1 MQKIP
6 TDELNALLEK
16 VDPDQLDA
24 YLKSSKKYMI
34 NDPREFS
41 FYVKDLLN
49 EKRVK
54 LKDLYLLAGVSESY
68 GSKILSMEKHTKDR
82 NLILRICLA
91 GKFSLEETNRAL
103 KLYGMSELYAKDPR
117 DACLIVAIHHRIY
130 DLLQIDDILEK
141 RGFQKISAE
150 ENE

>member
-6 TDELNALLEK
+6 TDELDSLLEK
-16 VDPDQLDA
+16 VDPGHLDD
-24 YLKSSKKYMI
+24 YLEASKKYMI
-34 NDPREFS
+34 NAPKEFS
-41 FYVKDLLN
+41 YYVKDLLS

-82 NLILRICLA
+82 DLILRICLA
-91 GKFSLEETNRAL
+91 GRFSLEETNRAL

-130 DLLQIDDILEK
+130 DLLMIDDVLVK
-141 RGFQKISAE
+141 RGLLKITAE
-150 ENE
+150 ERE

>member
-16 VDPDQLDA
+16 VEPGQLDA
-24 YLKSSKKYMI
+24 FLKTGKKYMI
-34 NDPREFS
+34 NDPKEFS
-41 FYVKDLLN
+41 FYVKNLLN

-54 LKDLYLLAGVSESY
+54 LKELYLLAGVSESY

-82 NLILRICLA
+82 DLILRICLA
-91 GKFSLEETNRAL
+91 GRFSLEETNRAL

-130 DLLQIDDILEK
+130 DLFQIDDVLVK
-141 RGFQKISAE
+141 RGFLKITAE
-150 ENE
+150 EKE

>member
-6 TDELNALLEK
+6 TDELDSLLEK
-16 VDPDQLDA
+16 VDPGHLDD
-24 YLKSSKKYMI
+24 YLEASKKYMI
-34 NDPREFS
+34 NAPKEFS
-41 FYVKDLLN
+41 YYVKDLLS

-82 NLILRICLA
+82 DLILRICLA
-91 GKFSLEETNRAL
+91 GRFSLEETNRAL
-103 KLYGMSELYAKDPR
+103 KLYGMSELYAQDPR

-130 DLLQIDDILEK
+130 DLLMIDDVLVK
-141 RGFQKISAE
+141 RGLLKITAE
-150 ENE
+150 ERE

>member
-6 TDELNALLEK
+6 TDELDSLLEK
-16 VDPDQLDA
+16 VDPGHLDD
-24 YLKSSKKYMI
+24 YLEASKKYMI
-34 NDPREFS
+34 NAPKEFS
-41 FYVKDLLN
+41 YYVKDLLS

-82 NLILRICLA
+82 DLILRICLA
-91 GKFSLEETNRAL
+91 GRFSLEETNRAL

-130 DLLQIDDILEK
+130 DLLMIDDVLVKRGLLKITAEK
-141 RGFQKISAE
+141 RE
-150 ENE
+150 